1 MKDILQDIVAK
12 THALGFLSLVK
23 VTGDDTSTTVE
34 SMAEDRSVILT
45 ATTKEKVQEFGANV
59 FGMPNLDKLAL
70 HLKNPEYQK
79 NSKLTI
85 TEAERNGVKVPT
97 GIHFENEAGDFQND
111 FRFMVT
117 EIINEKLKSVKFKG
131 ANWNVSFTPSVA
143 AITRM
148 KLQSAAH
155 SEETTFTVKVEDTGG
170 TNDLVFYFGDANTH
184 AGKFVFQHGVEGN
197 LTHAWTY
204 PVAQVQAILN
214 LDGDAT
220 MSLSDQGAM
229 QITVDTGLAEYN
241 YILPAQS
248 K

>member
-1 MKDILQDIVAK
+1 MKDILQDVVAK
-12 THALGFLSLVK
+12 THALGFLNLVK
-23 VTGDDTSTTVE
+23 VTGTDDSTTIE

-45 ATTKEKVQEFGANV
+45 ANTKDKVAEFGASI

-131 ANWNVSFTPSVA
+131 ASWDVEFVPSLA
-143 AITRM
+143 SITRM

-155 SEETTFTVKVEDTGG
+155 SEEVTFTIKVEETGG
-170 TNDLVFYFGDANTH
+170 VNDVMFYFGDANTH
-184 AGKFVFQHGVEGN
+184 AGKFVFQSDVKGS
-197 LTHAWTY
+197 LKHAWTY

-214 LDGDAT
+214 LDGQAT

-229 QITVDTGLAEYN
+229 QITVDSGMGVYN